1 MNQQMILETPF
12 LTQIYPFK
20 LSNQGIKTKIFG

>member
-1 MNQQMILETPF
+1 MNQQMILGIPF